1 MKAPG
6 KHPYTPLLGS
16 KLPHVGPNRRTRE
29 YVLSRVGSCRTR
41 NLMAEEFDSEVSE
54 KELLGTWIYGCMG
67 REEVRNWVVTK
78 IR

>member
-16 KLPHVGPNRRTRE
+16 KHPRVGPNRGTWE

-41 NLMAEEFDSEVSE
+41 NLMAEEFNSEVPE
-54 KELLGTWIYGCMG
+54 KELLGTWIYGCMV
-67 REEVRNWVVTK
+67 REEVGNWVVTE